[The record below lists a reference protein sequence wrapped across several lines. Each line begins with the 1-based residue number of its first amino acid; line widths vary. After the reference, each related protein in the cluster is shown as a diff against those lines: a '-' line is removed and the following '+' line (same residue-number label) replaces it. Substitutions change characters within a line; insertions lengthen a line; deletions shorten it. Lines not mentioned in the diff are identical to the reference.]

1 MPQKRTCLLFRG
13 RGKGGGCRPVCCSW
27 QLQLANGPTV
37 RGLGIQS
44 PHALGL
50 PDLAIKIQD
59 AQFNFSL
66 RVTTTFF
73 FLSTSISHTLQGTYL
88 HYKMTY
94 LLDQEIRKDLSE
106 GHLCRDLNEIK
117 KEQDRPGGSGE
128 QRMGMC
134 GLWESHKGQCGMFQ
148 ISV

>member
-13 RGKGGGCRPVCCSW
+13 RGRGGGCRPVCCSW
-27 QLQLANGPTV
+27 KLQLANGPTV

-66 RVTTTFF
+66 RFTTIF
-73 FLSTSISHTLQGTYL
+73 FLSTSISHTLRETYL
-88 HYKMTY
+88 HHKMTY
-94 LLDQEIRKDLSE
+94 LVDQEIRKDLSE

-117 KEQDRPGGSGE
+117 KEQDRPGVPGE
-128 QRMGMC
+128 AEDGKVRLMG
-134 GLWESHKGQCGMFQ
+134 
-148 ISV
+148 IS